1 MTARGG
7 IAAALVVVG
16 CIVGAARTAS
26 AASLDPF
33 RTGAR
38 ADRGLDPFRVAQAL
52 PATPPA
58 EPRKTAP
65 PASTNAPAK
74 ACQKDDDCPE
84 RNFCQSNVC
93 QKIELSTNL

>member
-38 ADRGLDPFRVAQAL
+38 TDRGLDPFRVAQAL
-52 PATPPA
+52 PATPPS
-58 EPRKTAP
+58 EPKRATAT
-65 PASTNAPAK
+65 PAANTPAK
-74 ACQKDDDCPE
+74 ACQKDDDCAE
-84 RNFCQSNVC
+84 GNICQSNVC
-93 QKIELSTNL
+93 QKIELSTN